1 VSPGGELT
9 RVMELTAA
17 GYIGPGRSGA
27 TWLLVD
33 GKFYQLGSGT
43 VGKEQRLPPGSELTG
58 VRHVHEDT
66 KNGLW
71 VASSRQGLFRYAG
84 EQLTRVTSYT
94 SVACV
99 VEDREGNVWVTTDGG
114 GVGQLREKSCRLLNT
129 THGLAQDTVSS
140 LAEDAAG
147 GVWLANRSGGV
158 YRVDG
163 DGQVRPSGLQGA
175 RRFANVV
182 NADTAGAIWFGGGRN
197 GLFKWQ
203 PGNDPPEQLP
213 SPASDLHVLYRAK
226 NGDMWFAAD
235 GHAVGYYRDGKFHP
249 LDSSL
254 PGLHLIRTI
263 AEDGF
268 GNIWLGGRQGELL
281 CWRDGKIELYNERRG
296 FPRAPV
302 HAIHVDSENRVW
314 VGTAEGLVVKRGES
328 FSLLTEANGLRDD
341 IIEEVVGD
349 QFGCLWF
356 ASRRGIFYAE
366 IADLLRATD
375 DAADLIDS
383 HYLGANQGLFG
394 LSPTPNYHPGSLRA
408 RDGTLWFAT
417 AQGALVVDPV
427 RLPRALPPV
436 PVVIDEVLADGTV
449 LDLSKPIRL
458 ASGRHRVEFRF
469 AALSY
474 AAPETVALR
483 HQLEGVDLQWVAT
496 PADRL
501 ATYTNLPPGEYRLRV
516 IARNSSGQ
524 WNTDELALPLAVIP
538 AWWETWTFKIVA
550 VMFLIV
556 AVATIARKVAQRRL
570 KQRLRLL
577 EQQQALEKERSRI
590 ARDLHDELGASLTEV
605 GLLADRLAESAPN
618 GFAPQLSGLAW
629 RTRRLATDLSGI
641 VWTMNARHASLD
653 QLALFLRRYTE
664 RLFRNTGIRCVVEGV
679 ERIPAVPL
687 PPDVQHHLLAVTKE
701 ALNNI
706 LMHARATETRIQ
718 LQFLDGVFQVQIRDN
733 GVGYSTDPS
742 GRAFDG
748 NGLRNI
754 RSRIVEIGGTAE
766 LTSAPGAGTV
776 VTFQVPFVTSP
787 EPK

>member
-1 VSPGGELT
+1 
-9 RVMELTAA
+9 
-17 GYIGPGRSGA
+17 
-27 TWLLVD
+27 
-33 GKFYQLGSGT
+33 
-43 VGKEQRLPPGSELTG
+43 
-58 VRHVHEDT
+58 
-66 KNGLW
+66 
-71 VASSRQGLFRYAG
+71 
-84 EQLTRVTSYT
+84 
-94 SVACV
+94 
-99 VEDREGNVWVTTDGG
+99 
-114 GVGQLREKSCRLLNT
+114 
-129 THGLAQDTVSS
+129 
-140 LAEDAAG
+140 
-147 GVWLANRSGGV
+147 
-158 YRVDG
+158 
-163 DGQVRPSGLQGA
+163 
-175 RRFANVV
+175 
-182 NADTAGAIWFGGGRN
+182 
-197 GLFKWQ
+197 
-203 PGNDPPEQLP
+203 
-213 SPASDLHVLYRAK
+213 
-226 NGDMWFAAD
+226 
-235 GHAVGYYRDGKFHP
+235 
-249 LDSSL
+249 
-254 PGLHLIRTI
+254 
-263 AEDGF
+263 
-268 GNIWLGGRQGELL
+268 
-281 CWRDGKIELYNERRG
+281 
-296 FPRAPV
+296 
-302 HAIHVDSENRVW
+302 
-314 VGTAEGLVVKRGES
+314 
-328 FSLLTEANGLRDD
+328 
-341 IIEEVVGD
+341 
-349 QFGCLWF
+349 
-356 ASRRGIFYAE
+356 
-366 IADLLRATD
+366 
-375 DAADLIDS
+375 
-383 HYLGANQGLFG
+383 
-394 LSPTPNYHPGSLRA
+394 
-408 RDGTLWFAT
+408 
-417 AQGALVVDPV
+417 
-427 RLPRALPPV
+427 
-436 PVVIDEVLADGTV
+436 
-449 LDLSKPIRL
+449 
-458 ASGRHRVEFRF
+458 
-469 AALSY
+469 
-474 AAPETVALR
+474 
-483 HQLEGVDLQWVAT
+483 
-496 PADRL
+496 
-501 ATYTNLPPGEYRLRV
+501 V